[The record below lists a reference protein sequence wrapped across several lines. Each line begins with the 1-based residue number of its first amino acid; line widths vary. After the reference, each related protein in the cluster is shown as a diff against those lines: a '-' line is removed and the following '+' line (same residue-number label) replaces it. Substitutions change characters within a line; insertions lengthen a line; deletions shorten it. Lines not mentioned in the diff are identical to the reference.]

1 MAKPVKYK
9 KPRRF
14 NAITVVL
21 ILVAMVVAYL
31 TYQYL
36 PLFLVKQEA
45 YRVLDETASVFSG
58 QKNRYLDVPEERE
71 NLERKMRG
79 QLQQVGIKDPGF
91 ETWIEI
97 DSKYKVR
104 IGVAYIQTVH
114 WPFDVVEPQEDV
126 VELEYPLTLEW

>member
-1 MAKPVKYK
+1 MAKSVKYK
-9 KPRRF
+9 QPRRF

-21 ILVAMVVAYL
+21 ILVAMVIAYL

-45 YRVLDETASVFSG
+45 YRVLDETASVFAG
-58 QKNRYLDVPEERE
+58 QKNRYLDVPEERD

-79 QLQQVGIKDPGF
+79 QLQQVGIEDPGF

-97 DSKYKVR
+97 DSKHKVR

-126 VELEYPLTLEW
+126 IELEYPLTLEW